1 MNRLPLLIAL
11 FFMLGCQHPP
21 DRIEMRTEMGTM
33 IFRLSEGAPL
43 HKANFLSE
51 LENGTWADI
60 SFNRMVP
67 NFVIQA
73 GCPDRED
80 GTIDAAHWI
89 DGEFADSLTHRFGAL
104 GMGRDANPEK
114 RSANC
119 QFYIVT
125 HPEGVHRL
133 DGDYT
138 VFGQL
143 LEGHEVLRRINEAV
157 VQDSIGVLSL
167 KVSSL

>member
-11 FFMLGCQHPP
+11 FFMLGCQHPS

-51 LENGTWADI
+51 LENGTWAHV

-67 NFVIQA
+67 NFVIKA
-73 GCPDRED
+73 GCRIGRRNHRCSALDRWRICRQPDPPLWR
-80 GTIDAAHWI
+80 
-89 DGEFADSLTHRFGAL
+89 L
-104 GMGRDANPEK
+104 GHGRDANPEK

-157 VQDSIGVLSL
+157 VRDSIGILSL
-167 KVSSL
+167 EVSSL

>member
-1 MNRLPLLIAL
+1 
-11 FFMLGCQHPP
+11 
-21 DRIEMRTEMGTM
+21 
-33 IFRLSEGAPL
+33 
-43 HKANFLSE
+43 
-51 LENGTWADI
+51 
-60 SFNRMVP
+60 
-67 NFVIQA
+67 
-73 GCPDRED
+73 
-80 GTIDAAHWI
+80 
-89 DGEFADSLTHRFGAL
+89 
-104 GMGRDANPEK
+104 MGRDANPEK

-167 KVSSL
+167 EVSSL